1 VLTPRFYTGGF
12 AGGLQLELEN
22 GTCTEVNGPFCDGR
36 NPCPATTVTC
46 IDLITSGDVTGG
58 YDARCDFF
66 TPCPVY
72 VVDGATAGG
81 YKLHPATVSN

>member
-1 VLTPRFYTGGF
+1 MGRTMKLTAHSVMVVMPG
-12 AGGLQLELEN
+12 N
-22 GTCTEVNGPFCDGR
+22 D
-36 NPCPATTVTC
+36 TC
-46 IDLITSGDVTGG
+46 IDRNLSGYVTGG

-72 VVDGATAGG
+72 VVDDATAGG